1 MKKILIID
9 KSGDEGKTISSSL
22 MENGYEVMET
32 DNVFRAA
39 AVLGETKFDLILCAQ
54 KFFFAKNSPLQAII
68 LEDARHSKIILL
80 QEDNDTLP
88 IGWQHPRII
97 GIIKKPAQLE
107 TLLEVISSK
116 VHKAGFTG
124 TMHDIDLTDYLQLL
138 EMNKATKAF
147 VVESESGNGV
157 LVLYQGNLVYAS
169 YGELRGELAFHA
181 MVSLPNG
188 RIVDKRLKRMPK
200 PNISKSLSR
209 LLLEANISRDE
220 TGISEDVNP
229 DDDSLLDEMSPKEST
244 AHLEMLNTDSNRR
257 GMLQNPLF
265 LGLICLFFF
274 VLVGGA
280 FWKFFPFEKQ
290 YNEIT
295 IVKQTP
301 VQAAPLVSASLPQVE
316 KELHLPDV
324 QTSPQ
329 NTVPEPPPSSSLAT
343 PQSIILDNDKTEA
356 IPTVESPQPKLLLR
370 LHGSNTIGA
379 KLIEN
384 LAIDYLVQK
393 YHGKNIE
400 LVTNGTAEEKLVT
413 CQTDDGPIAIEIQ
426 AHGSSTGFKD
436 LLAET
441 CDIGMA
447 SRKIKEKEITALA
460 GLGNMTNSSSEHIL
474 ALDGIAVIIHKSNPL
489 VSLSIDTIA
498 GIFSG
503 EITDWGGVTDS
514 KMTGPINVYARDA
527 KSGTYDTFKGVV
539 LKKTPLIDDAKR
551 FESNADLSDAV
562 SRDKLG
568 IGFTGLPYI
577 RQAKA
582 VSVSDQGTIPIF
594 PNFFTVA
601 TEDYPLARRLYL
613 YLPQNSDNNIASD
626 FVNFCLE
633 TPGQLVVKNSGFIDM
648 GIRQFVAGITIGEQ
662 AVQNPVIFQHYID
675 ETKDKKRLSLNFR
688 FHPNSTNLDNRAIR
702 DLDRMVEFLKDQPIE
717 SVSLIGF
724 ADSRG
729 EYQYNTSLAMERS
742 KVVRDELNSR
752 GIPITAVISASE
764 EMPVAS
770 NTTAR
775 GREKNRRVEVWVRIN
790 RS

>member
-22 MENGYEVMET
+22 VENGYEVMET
-32 DNVFRAA
+32 DNIFRAA

-54 KFFFAKNSPLQAII
+54 KFFFTKHSPLQAII

-80 QEDNDTLP
+80 QEENDTLP
-88 IGWQHPRII
+88 AGWQHPRVI

-116 VHKAGFTG
+116 VHKTGFTG
-124 TMHDIDLTDYLQLL
+124 TVHDIDLTDYLQLL
-138 EMNKATKAF
+138 AMNKATKAF

-220 TGISEDVNP
+220 TGISEDGNP
-229 DDDSLLDEMSPKEST
+229 DDDFLLDEMGPKEST
-244 AHLEMLNTDSNRR
+244 AHLDMLNADSNLRG
-257 GMLQNPLF
+257 GMLQSPLF

-274 VLVGGA
+274 VLAGGA
-280 FWKFFPFEKQ
+280 FWNFFPFEKQ

-295 IVKQTP
+295 VNRQTP
-301 VQAAPLVSASLPQVE
+301 VQVAPLVSASWPQVE
-316 KELHLPDV
+316 KEIHLPDV
-324 QTSPQ
+324 PTSPK
-329 NTVPEPPPSSSLAT
+329 NTVTEPPPSLIT
-343 PQSIILDNDKTEA
+343 TQSIILDNENTETIPA
-356 IPTVESPQPKLLLR
+356 IESPHPKLLLR

-384 LAIDYLVQK
+384 LAIAYLVQK
-393 YHGKNIE
+393 YHGKAIE
-400 LVTNGTAEEKLVT
+400 LVTRDTAEEKLVT
-413 CQTDDGPIAIEIQ
+413 CQTDDGPIAIEIH

-460 GLGNMTNSSSEHIL
+460 GFGNMTNSSSEHIL

-498 GIFSG
+498 RIFSG

-551 FESNADLSDAV
+551 FESNADLSDTV

-633 TPGQLVVKNSGFIDM
+633 TPGQLVVKNSGFIDL
-648 GIRQFVAGITIGEQ
+648 GIRQFVAGITIGKQ
-662 AVQNPVIFQHYID
+662 AAQNRVIFQHYVD

-702 DLDRMVEFLKDQPIE
+702 DLERMVEFLKDQSIE

-770 NTTAR
+770 NITAR